1 MSEPPELVL
10 PDLTQAYLDGETLR
24 ALVDDLNNLTQIL
37 EVITKGGE
45 FSMAGKTSL
54 PLGEAVEAL
63 QHGQIRGVQ
72 VRYLWQQEEWMDTL
86 LRGPAGIR
94 IVRMKATIQ
103 PSS

>member
-10 PDLTQAYLDGETLR
+10 PELTQADLDGETLG

-45 FSMAGKTSL
+45 FSMAGKTSI
-54 PLGEAVEAL
+54 PLREAVRAL
-63 QHGQIRGVQ
+63 QRGQIRGVQ
-72 VRYLWQQEEWMDTL
+72 VRYVWRDEEWMDTL
-86 LRGPAGIR
+86 LRGPAGVR
-94 IVRMKATIQ
+94 IVRMKANIH